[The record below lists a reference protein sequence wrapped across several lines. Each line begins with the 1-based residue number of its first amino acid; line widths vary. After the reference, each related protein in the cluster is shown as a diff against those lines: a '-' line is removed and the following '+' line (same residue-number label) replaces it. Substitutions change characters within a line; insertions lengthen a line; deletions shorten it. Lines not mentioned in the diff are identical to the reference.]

1 MKPEITIYE
10 TDIINNQRIN
20 ALRILPESSA
30 DLTENSPVSEI
41 CAFEGCKNLYNY
53 LEWLDL
59 ARDPD
64 LVVLS
69 SMHHYYFGAEEM
81 KNVKTV
87 VNLKEL
93 NQIKE
98 VKSFIHS
105 IFHILPPK
113 SYFVGYFAD
122 NKKRNGYTSAN
133 NLIRGQSKNISE
145 AIENGIASRIPFL
158 NTLFSIMDYRTNQR
172 LSRNYV
178 TSLLEDLGFKILD
191 LTDLFGITYFCTQ
204 RLGSVN

>member
-1 MKPEITIYE
+1 MKPKITILE
-10 TDIINNQRIN
+10 TDVINNQRIN
-20 ALRILPESSA
+20 ALHVLPKSPA
-30 DLTENSPVSEI
+30 DFTGNSPVSEI

-59 ARDPD
+59 AKDPD

-69 SMHHYYFGAEEM
+69 SMHHYYYDAEEM

-113 SYFVGYFAD
+113 SYFVGYFVD
-122 NKKRNGYTSAN
+122 NKKKNGYASGN
-133 NLIRGQSKNISE
+133 KMIRGQSKDISE
-145 AIENGIASRIPFL
+145 AIENGIASRIPFF
-158 NTLFSIMDYRTNQR
+158 NIIFNIMDNRTKR
-172 LSRNYV
+172 YLSRNNV
-178 TSLLEDLGFKILD
+178 TILLEGLGFKILD
-191 LTDLFGITYFCTQ
+191 LTELFGTTYFCTQ
-204 RLGSVN
+204 RLGSAN

>member
-1 MKPEITIYE
+1 M
-10 TDIINNQRIN
+10 DIINNQRIN
-20 ALRILPESSA
+20 ALRVLPKSLA
-30 DLTENSPVSEI
+30 DFTKNSPVSEI

-69 SMHHYYFGAEEM
+69 STHHYYYDAEEM

-113 SYFVGYFAD
+113 SYFVGYFVD
-122 NKKRNGYTSAN
+122 NKKKNGYASGN
-133 NLIRGQSKNISE
+133 RLIQGQFKNISE
-145 AIENGIASRIPFL
+145 AIENGIASRIPFF
-158 NTLFSIMDYRTNQR
+158 NMIFSIMDYRTNR
-172 LSRNYV
+172 HLSRNDV
-178 TSLLEDLGFKILD
+178 TFLLEDLGFKILD
-191 LTDLFGITYFCTQ
+191 LTDLFGITYFCTHK
-204 RLGSVN
+204 LGSAN

>member
-1 MKPEITIYE
+1 MKPAIMINE

-20 ALRILPESSA
+20 AFRVLSKSQA
-30 DLTENSPVSEI
+30 DCTGNSPISEI

-53 LEWLDL
+53 LEWLNL

-69 SMHHYYFGAEEM
+69 SMHHYYYDAEEM

-113 SYFVGYFAD
+113 SYFVGYFVD
-122 NKKRNGYTSAN
+122 NKKRNGYASAN
-133 NLIRGQSKNISE
+133 KLIRGQSKNISE
-145 AIENGIASRIPFL
+145 AIENGIGPRIRFL
-158 NTLFSIMDYRTNQR
+158 NMLFNIMDYRTNQR
-172 LSRNYV
+172 LSSNYL
-178 TSLLEDLGFKILD
+178 SYLQEDLGFKILD
-191 LTDLFGITYFCTQ
+191 LTKLFGITYFCTQ
-204 RLGSVN
+204 RLGSAY